1 MVITSLTHLLYIV
14 YFAFMADTLA
24 QRLDRVQA
32 AIAEI
37 EKHGQSITEEGQT
50 FNRANLKTLYDREE
64 QLLRQI
70 ERENRGRI
78 TVAEF

>member
-1 MVITSLTHLLYIV
+1 
-14 YFAFMADTLA
+14 MADTLA

>member
-1 MVITSLTHLLYIV
+1 LVITSLTHLLYIV

-24 QRLDRVQA
+24 QKLVRVQT
-32 AIAEI
+32 AIAEV
-37 EKHGQSITEEGQT
+37 EQHGQSITEEGQT